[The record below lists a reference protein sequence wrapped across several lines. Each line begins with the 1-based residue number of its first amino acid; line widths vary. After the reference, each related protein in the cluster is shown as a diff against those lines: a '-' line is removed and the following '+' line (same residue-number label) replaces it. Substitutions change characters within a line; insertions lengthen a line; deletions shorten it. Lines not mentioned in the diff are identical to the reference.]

1 MFYMN
6 LKKGFLPVQY
16 IVDVMEEAKE
26 DFSRQEI
33 INKYEVI
40 KKAIPKD
47 WIKRTENM
55 EEGKNR
61 KEVYVKLGV
70 LETSL
75 L

>member
-1 MFYMN
+1 MN